1 MNLLLARVANRKI
14 DSGHH
19 IRYQNNYYLPTE
31 GSEDQYFT
39 RGSKALVIEAF
50 NGEIYVNIAEKIYT
64 TRRLKEHD
72 DYSTEFDPIPEQKKR
87 KTPVYSPTIS
97 PVETRVFQ
105 KISSQH
111 RKNTRRI

>member
-39 RGSKALVIEAF
+39 RGSKALVIESF
-50 NGEIYVNIAEKIYT
+50 NGEIY
-64 TRRLKEHD
+64 
-72 DYSTEFDPIPEQKKR
+72 
-87 KTPVYSPTIS
+87 
-97 PVETRVFQ
+97 
-105 KISSQH
+105 KISL
-111 RKNTRRI
+111 KNIHNKETERT